1 MHLVAKI
8 SKNHEAATPWTKY
21 LSTTPVHKLV
31 DKYCFLFV
39 SLRQTE
45 YTMKRIFKKTWIGVV
60 ALATLI
66 VGACCSNK
74 NTGDQKM
81 SKKELKERIA
91 ELRAIVEE
99 REMSCVYGS
108 PEIIAE
114 YGRETGRL
122 RAELD
127 SLQKELDNYGKCK

>member
-1 MHLVAKI
+1 M
-8 SKNHEAATPWTKY
+8 Y
-21 LSTTPVHKLV
+21 LCHKL
-31 DKYCFLFV
+31 KLA
-39 SLRQTE
+39 
-45 YTMKRIFKKTWIGVV
+45 MKRIFKKTWIGVV

-74 NTGDQKM
+74 STGEQKM

-122 RAELD
+122 RQELNE
-127 SLQKELDNYGKCK
+127 LQKELDNFCKRK

>member
-1 MHLVAKI
+1 MFFLC
-8 SKNHEAATPWTKY
+8 NFATKPNN
-21 LSTTPVHKLV
+21 
-31 DKYCFLFV
+31 F
-39 SLRQTE
+39 
-45 YTMKRIFKKTWIGVV
+45 MKRIFKKTWIGVV

-74 NTGDQKM
+74 NTSDQKM

-91 ELRAIVEE
+91 ELQAIVEE

-122 RAELD
+122 RHELD
-127 SLQKELDNYGKCK
+127 SLQHELDNYGKRK

>member
-31 DKYCFLFV
+31 DKYRFLFV

>member
-31 DKYCFLFV
+31 DNYRFLFV
-39 SLRQTE
+39 SLQQTE

>member
-8 SKNHEAATPWTKY
+8 SKNHEAATPRTKY

-31 DKYCFLFV
+31 DKYRFLFV

>member
-1 MHLVAKI
+1 MHLVAKV

-31 DKYCFLFV
+31 DKYRFLFV

>member
-1 MHLVAKI
+1 
-8 SKNHEAATPWTKY
+8 
-21 LSTTPVHKLV
+21 
-31 DKYCFLFV
+31 
-39 SLRQTE
+39 
-45 YTMKRIFKKTWIGVV
+45 MKRIFKKTWIGVV

-91 ELRAIVEE
+91 QLKAIVED

>member
-21 LSTTPVHKLV
+21 LSTAPVHKLV
-31 DKYCFLFV
+31 DKYRFLFV
-39 SLRQTE
+39 FLRQTE

-91 ELRAIVEE
+91 QLKAIVED

>member
-1 MHLVAKI
+1 MHLVAKV
-8 SKNHEAATPWTKY
+8 SKKHKETTPWTKY

-31 DKYCFLFV
+31 DKYRFLFV

-91 ELRAIVEE
+91 QLKAIVED

-114 YGRETGRL
+114 YGRETRRL

>member
-1 MHLVAKI
+1 
-8 SKNHEAATPWTKY
+8 
-21 LSTTPVHKLV
+21 
-31 DKYCFLFV
+31 
-39 SLRQTE
+39 
-45 YTMKRIFKKTWIGVV
+45 MKRIFKKTWIGVV
-60 ALATLI
+60 AFATLI

-74 NTGDQKM
+74 NTNDNKM

-91 ELRAIVEE
+91 QLKAIVED

>member
-8 SKNHEAATPWTKY
+8 SKNQEAATPWTKY

-31 DKYCFLFV
+31 DKYRFLFV

>member
-1 MHLVAKI
+1 MLTNYNF
-8 SKNHEAATPWTKY
+8 SLY
-21 LSTTPVHKLV
+21 LCVKLE
-31 DKYCFLFV
+31 FN
-39 SLRQTE
+39 
-45 YTMKRIFKKTWIGVV
+45 MKRFFKKTWIGVV

-66 VGACCSNK
+66 VGACCSSK
-74 NTGDQKM
+74 NTNDNKM

>member
-1 MHLVAKI
+1 MFTI
-8 SKNHEAATPWTKY
+8 SF
-21 LSTTPVHKLV
+21 
-31 DKYCFLFV
+31 FLYNFANK
-39 SLRQTE
+39 SFI
-45 YTMKRIFKKTWIGVV
+45 TMKRIFKKTWIGVV

-74 NTGDQKM
+74 NTNDNKM

-91 ELRAIVEE
+91 QLKAIVED